1 MDKKRIRITIN
12 VLEEIKNEFP
22 ETAEFIFSFYI
33 TRSKKL
39 AQRNIFYFI
48 VPEFKVEM
56 FLLHL
61 TKHVKLN
68 SLSHAIYL
76 GKV

>member
-1 MDKKRIRITIN
+1 MDKKRIKITIN
-12 VLEEIKNEFP
+12 VLEEIKIEFP

-33 TRSKKL
+33 SRSKKL
-39 AQRNIFYFI
+39 AQRNILYFI
-48 VPEFKVEM
+48 VLEFKVET

-68 SLSHAIYL
+68 SLSHAIHL
-76 GKV
+76 GIV